1 MAPEHRLKRS
11 LGWPHLI
18 ALGVGAI
25 VGTGI
30 LTLIGVGADK
40 AGPSVI
46 LSFAIAGLICA
57 CAALAYAEMATMI
70 PASGS
75 AYTYSYVVIGELVAW
90 IVGWSLILEYSLVV
104 SAVAVGWSG
113 YAAPLLHEWVH
124 YPLELAKGPELG
136 GIINLPAIFIIA
148 IVAGMLIY
156 GTKESA
162 TVNALLVL
170 VKIVALIVFVA
181 VALPY
186 FNPANF
192 EPFMPYGFPKS
203 MGPDGVERGVMA
215 AAAIIFFAFYGF
227 DAIATAAEETK
238 NPDRDLK
245 IGIVGS
251 MLLCVVIYMA
261 VAAAAIGSIAYTRFA
276 NDPGPL
282 ALILKELG
290 QPNAAKYLAASA
302 VIALPTVILAFFYG
316 QTRIF
321 FVMARDK
328 LLPPGLAKVSSRGT
342 PVRIT
347 LFTAIVVGAIAGLFP
362 LADIAALANA
372 GTLAAFVAVSTAML
386 IMRRRAPDA
395 VRKFRTPWAWPVG
408 IVAILGCI
416 YLFLSLPTMTQQYF
430 LIWNAI
436 GLVAYLLYGFRKSPL
451 AVGRHDPMQYAGL
464 VAGAFGLLLVIGAWT
479 SSPGD
484 GPRVATGD
492 VIRHWMLFLSGLSV
506 VIIGAILFAAGAIG
520 ERLAAIVEPGRKAAP
535 SSGRRSPAASGK

>member
-1 MAPEHRLKRS
+1 MRSWNARKTVIADEDMAPEHRLKRS
-11 LGWPHLI
+11 LGWPHLM

-75 AYTYSYVVIGELVAW
+75 AYTYTYVVVGELLAW

-113 YAAPLLHEWVH
+113 YAAGFMQGVGAALPAALIS
-124 YPLELAKGPELG
+124 GPALG
-136 GIINLPAIFIIA
+136 GVVNLPAIFIIA
-148 IVAGMLIY
+148 VVAGLLIL

-162 TVNALLVL
+162 TLNAILVV
-170 VKIVALIVFVA
+170 VKVVALIVFVA

-192 EPFMPYGFPKS
+192 EPFMPYGFDKS
-203 MGPDGVERGVMA
+203 LAADGVERGVMA

-238 NPDRDLK
+238 NPGRDLS

-251 MLLCVVIYMA
+251 MVICVVIYMA
-261 VAAAAIGSIAYTRFA
+261 VAAAAIGALSYTRFA
-276 NDPGPL
+276 NSPEPL
-282 ALILKELG
+282 ALILRLLD
-290 QPNAAKYLAASA
+290 QPGAAAYLAGSA

-316 QTRIF
+316 QSRIF
-321 FVMARDK
+321 FVMARDG
-328 LLPPGLAKVSSRGT
+328 LLPRGLATVSGRGS

-347 LFTAIVVGAIAGLFP
+347 VFTAVLVAILAGLIP
-362 LADIAALANA
+362 LDELAALANA
-372 GTLAAFVAVSTAML
+372 GTLTAFIAVSACML
-386 IMRRRAPDA
+386 IMRRREPNAP
-395 VRKFRTPWAWPVG
+395 RRFRTPMPWLVG
-408 IVAILGCI
+408 GIAILGCLYLI
-416 YLFLSLPTMTQQYF
+416 YSLPRTTQIYF
-430 LIWNAI
+430 LIAHAVGLAI
-436 GLVAYLLYGFRKSPL
+436 YFLYGS
-451 AVGRHDPMQYAGL
+451 
-464 VAGAFGLLLVIGAWT
+464 
-479 SSPGD
+479 
-484 GPRVATGD
+484 
-492 VIRHWMLFLSGLSV
+492 
-506 VIIGAILFAAGAIG
+506 
-520 ERLAAIVEPGRKAAP
+520 
-535 SSGRRSPAASGK
+535 RRSVASQGA